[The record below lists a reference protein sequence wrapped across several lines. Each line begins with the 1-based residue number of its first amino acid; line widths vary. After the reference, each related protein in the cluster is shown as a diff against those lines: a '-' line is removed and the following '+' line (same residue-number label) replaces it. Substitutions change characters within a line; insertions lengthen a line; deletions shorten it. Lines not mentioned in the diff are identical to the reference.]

1 MTTSWRERL
10 CGSVAVQSDSAG
22 EPIHNLD
29 QVLKSSQHLSHGGGF
44 LPTQNPAHLQTSTSV
59 ILPTEKYAVMIL
71 KTNGHAVIYSEDENI
86 INAADEDA
94 GAAQAA
100 FDSGE

>member
-10 CGSVAVQSDSAG
+10 CGSVAVQGDEAG
-22 EPIHNLD
+22 EPIHNLE

-86 INAADEDA
+86 INAADEDDD
-94 GAAQAA
+94 G
-100 FDSGE
+100 FEPVSESGE

>member
-10 CGSVAVQSDSAG
+10 CGSLAVQGDEAN
-22 EPIHNLD
+22 EPVHNLD

-86 INAADEDA
+86 IHAADDDGDDELPSFDA
-94 GAAQAA
+94 G
-100 FDSGE
+100 E